1 MFSVCISFLLLFSYP
16 LIGLVLW
23 YRRILIIIIIIITII
38 IYIIIIIIIINLVKN
53 RQETNW

>member
-53 RQETNW
+53 RQETN